1 MLIPRFTYHSPA
13 TLEEALNIL
22 SRHTKAAIL
31 AGGTDLVVNMKKNVV
46 SPKDVI
52 SIQKI
57 DVLSQ
62 IHEERNYIRIGTGVT
77 AAEIANSEIFPL
89 SMRTLV
95 QSSKNL
101 GSPLIRN
108 RATIGG
114 NIMSA
119 RPAADL
125 ICSLLALEADVEL
138 TSNSGRRIVSL
149 PDMLKGPGLTAIG
162 SEEILTSIL
171 IEKQP
176 AGTGSDYQSIGI
188 RKVQDVNLINVSTVL
203 GLDENNFVTKARV
216 AIGCVGPTHIL
227 SRSATES
234 LESQKITFELIDKS
248 AEAAMNDCD
257 PIDDFRTSADY
268 RKKMA
273 RVLTRRALRHSW
285 EQAMIAS

>member
-1 MLIPRFTYHSPA
+1 MLLPKFTYQSPE
-13 TLEEALNIL
+13 TLEEALSIL
-22 SRHTKAAIL
+22 SRHPEAAIL
-31 AGGTDLVVNMKKNVV
+31 AGGTDLVVNMKNHVV

-57 DVLSQ
+57 DALSQ
-62 IHEERNYIRIGTGVT
+62 IREERNHIRIGTGAT
-77 AAEIANSEIFPL
+77 ATEIAESEVFPL

-95 QSSKNL
+95 QSAKNL

-125 ICSLLALEADVEL
+125 VCSLLALGADVEL
-138 TSNSGRRIVSL
+138 ISNNGRRIVSL
-149 PDMLKGPGLTAIG
+149 PDLLKGPGITATESG
-162 SEEILTSIL
+162 EILTSIL

-188 RKVQDVNLINVSTVL
+188 RKAQDVNLINVSTVL
-203 GLDENNFVTKARV
+203 GLDENNFVTRARV

-227 SRSATES
+227 SRSAAES
-234 LESQKITFELIDKS
+234 LEGQKITFELIDKS
-248 AEAAMNDCD
+248 AEAAMSDCD

-273 RVLTRRALRHSW
+273 RVLTRRALKHSW
-285 EQAMIAS
+285 EQAMMAS